1 MVVPKKRDLE
11 RTNQLFDDI
20 GAGQLIPFDTVTR
33 ELEDCRYRVQE
44 TPVTREIVNEDE
56 ARIALLMAQLQYRP
70 GISLVLLNVTIVAT
84 CVGLIGLMLW
94 LIL

>member
-1 MVVPKKRDLE
+1 MTIPKKRDLE
-11 RTNQLFDDI
+11 QTNQLFDDM
-20 GAGQLIPFDTVTR
+20 GAGRLIPFDPVTR

-44 TPVTREIVNEDE
+44 TPVTREIVSDDE
-56 ARIALLMAQLQYRP
+56 ARIALLMAQFQYRP
-70 GISLVLLNVTIVAT
+70 AISLVLLNVTIVAT